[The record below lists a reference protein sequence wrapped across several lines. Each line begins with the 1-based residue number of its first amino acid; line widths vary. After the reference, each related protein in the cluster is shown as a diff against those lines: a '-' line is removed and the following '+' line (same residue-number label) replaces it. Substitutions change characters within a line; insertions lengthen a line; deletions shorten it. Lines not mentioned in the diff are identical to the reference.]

1 MLLLAMCNQSSMDN
15 FHRNPHSPDSPENTA
30 PALSPRQLAAR
41 RANAAKSTGPRTLPG
56 KNTARLNALKHGFF
70 ACDVVSV
77 ELDGPRRVEEFNA
90 ILDALLEEFQPESVH
105 ERIMIDEVA
114 ACCWRIR
121 RVLRYE
127 CRESWVDD
135 DDFRRAAKTE
145 TPSESMAAL
154 MGYDRQAARE
164 RIARKLHRA
173 ALDGFILPSDS
184 DIGKIVPYERLMK
197 RNLYRAL
204 HTLERIRASRSHEQ
218 SPDPT
223 ASHRSSDLERGPLDE
238 KTF

>member
-1 MLLLAMCNQSSMDN
+1 MDN
-15 FHRNPHSPDSPENTA
+15 FHRNTNSPDSPENT
-30 PALSPRQLAAR
+30 PLALSPRQLAAR
-41 RANAAKSTGPRTLPG
+41 RANAAKSTDPRSPEG
-56 KNTARLNALKHGFF
+56 KNIARLNALKNGFF
-70 ACDVVSV
+70 ACDVVNA
-77 ELDGPRRVEEFNA
+77 ELDGPTRVEEFNT

-114 ACCWRIR
+114 SCCWRIR

-135 DDFRRAAKTE
+135 DDFRRIARTE
-145 TPSESMAAL
+145 STSDAMAAL
-154 MGYDRQAARE
+154 MGNDRQAARQ

-184 DIGKIVPYERLMK
+184 DIDKIVPYERLMK

-204 HTLERIRASRSHEQ
+204 HTLERIRASRNQEQ
-218 SPDPT
+218 SADPT
-223 ASHRSSDLERGPLDE
+223 ASRLSSGLERDPFDE
-238 KTF
+238 NKF